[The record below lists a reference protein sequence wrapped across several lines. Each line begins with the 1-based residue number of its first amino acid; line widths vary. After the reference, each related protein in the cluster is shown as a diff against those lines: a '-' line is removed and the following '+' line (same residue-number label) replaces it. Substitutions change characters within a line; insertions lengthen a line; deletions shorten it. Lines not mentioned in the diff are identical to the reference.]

1 MTPAISARFAT
12 SADTTWLSA
21 MTFLD
26 LVKSEVDYRHYTH
39 DVSARRL
46 VRWRHDA
53 AIKPAIGRAIRQ

>member
-1 MTPAISARFAT
+1 MTPAISARYAT

-26 LVKSEVDYRHYTH
+26 LAKKIEVDYRRYAH

-46 VRWRHDA
+46 VRL
-53 AIKPAIGRAIRQ
+53 RQDTGV